1 MPELEVVGE
10 PDLILSA
17 GYAFS
22 VPHFSE
28 RIHYYPAARVEEIY
42 HEKYVHA
49 QIRDSH

>member
-1 MPELEVVGE
+1 MPELELVGE
-10 PDLILSA
+10 PDLTLSA

-42 HEKYVHA
+42 QEKYVHA